1 VERTVNR
8 HGLARSGRRFGE
20 IIVTRQRWL
29 AAILAFAAV
38 LLTGQVLVGPPAA
51 HADPLDPIR
60 AAVNGARQGSPCG
73 ALKYNI
79 ALEGE
84 AQAAVGNRLPGVPP
98 AGQYNGRVVT
108 FRGFGDPQDQAIGAM
123 MGGAAGAIRDCSY
136 TEFGVGFVR
145 DEDKEDDTV
154 AVALGAP
161 PAAPVQCPPGSTSPT
176 VPAGQQCTAAPPV
189 QCPPGSTSPTV
200 PAGQQCTAAPKPDVQ
215 CPDGKTVPAGGEC
228 PAPTNAVRVSF
239 SKGLGFWKVNVAN
252 SADISGQCTYNA
264 TSDNGTPGASKTFA
278 IAAKGTADFTVP
290 APLLLTSYHVV
301 TSCTGSYAGKTVE
314 FGHDEQDVSLGS

>member
-1 VERTVNR
+1 M
-8 HGLARSGRRFGE
+8 
-20 IIVTRQRWL
+20 TRKRWL
-29 AAILAFAAV
+29 AAILACAAV
-38 LLTGQVLVGPPAA
+38 LLTGQVLVGAPAA

-73 ALKYNI
+73 PLTYNI

-84 AQAAVGNRLPGVPP
+84 AQAYAGNKLPGVPP
-98 AGQYNGRVVT
+98 AGQYAGRVYKAM
-108 FRGFGDPQDQAIGAM
+108 GSSDPQSAAISIAIDK
-123 MGGAAGAIRDCSY
+123 AAGAIRDCSY

-145 DEDKEDDTV
+145 FEDHELDNV
-154 AVALGAP
+154 GIALGAP
-161 PAAPVQCPPGSTSPT
+161 PAPAAPVQCPPGSTSPT

-215 CPDGKTVPAGGEC
+215 CPDGKTVPAGGDC

-264 TSDNGTPGASKTFA
+264 SSDNGTPGASRNFA
-278 IAAKGTADFTVP
+278 IGAKGTADFTVP